1 MSSQHILLQGD
12 THKPLI
18 DQVIIPLNDKS
29 RIIEEVVNN
38 LPITPSTILIEQRK
52 RRIPMEQHRRDL
64 EVLLD
69 KLCDDIVVVL
79 HAFFVDRAFAEG
91 EDARP
96 GDGKAERRHAQI
108 LQAREVLFVE
118 VVMRGGDVSGRVVGD
133 LVDDTVAEEVPNRR
147 TFAFGIDGALRSL
160 LAVLLG
166 ELVSQSTSIWNAEEA
181 TPQEKPSGSD
191 AALRFVS

>member
-1 MSSQHILLQGD
+1 MSSQHILLQRD

-69 KLCDDIVVVL
+69 KLGDDIVVVL

-108 LQAREVLFVE
+108 L
-118 VVMRGGDVSGRVVGD
+118 
-133 LVDDTVAEEVPNRR
+133 
-147 TFAFGIDGALRSL
+147 
-160 LAVLLG
+160 
-166 ELVSQSTSIWNAEEA
+166 
-181 TPQEKPSGSD
+181 
-191 AALRFVS
+191 

>member
-69 KLCDDIVVVL
+69 KLGDDIVVVL
-79 HAFFVDRAFAEG
+79 HTFFVDRTFAKWENPWPRDG
-91 EDARP
+91 E
-96 GDGKAERRHAQI
+96 AERRHAQV
-108 LQAREVLFVE
+108 LQASKVLLVQ
-118 VVMRGGDVSGRVVGD
+118 VVVGCCD
-133 LVDDTVAEEVPNRR
+133 ISGGVVGYLVHDTVAEEVPDRW
-147 TFAFGIDGALRSL
+147 TFAFGVYSALVL
-160 LAVLLG
+160 WLVVLL
-166 ELVSQSTSIWNAEEA
+166 SA
-181 TPQEKPSGSD
+181 
-191 AALRFVS
+191 